1 MAINN
6 FDNWI
11 PVEYSPDVIQ
21 RVKQFSAIIANGQN
35 IPMSTESRST
45 PRSQGVGM
53 AGIAKGGAY
62 SQDQSANDQVWLY
75 AQKFGS
81 AVAIAEEDLNDSLA
95 DIVNAKTSDAATQ
108 FAKLFDNACMG
119 VTAAKATTLNQFD
132 SMYYQLT
139 QTDGP
144 SGYTA
149 NANIT
154 QTATGGPAITY
165 ANLRA
170 PLAKVE
176 QGDFFDPTGI
186 KVIAHPAYKDQ
197 LRGVVDTQ
205 GRPIFNESTNG
216 TAGGGQGGTC
226 ELFGYP
232 LQWSLGARTSAVP
245 TGAPTGNP
253 LLFVTS
259 SQLLLVGN
267 RMPLSTQAIDGMT
280 GLGALNDTAYLKFQ
294 ARKAF
299 ALGHPN
305 AAAVL
310 EWRQ

>member
-21 RVKQFSAIIANGQN
+21 RVQQFSAVIARGQN
-35 IPMSTESRST
+35 VPMSTESRST
-45 PRSQGVGM
+45 PRSQGIGM

-62 SQDQSANDQVWLY
+62 AQDTSVNDQVWLY
-75 AQKFGS
+75 AQKFGT
-81 AVAIAEEDLNDSLA
+81 AVALAEEDLNDSLA
-95 DIVNAKTSDAATQ
+95 DIVNAKTQDAATE
-108 FAKLFDNACMG
+108 FAKLYDNASLG
-119 VTAAKATTLNQFD
+119 VTAAKGTSGNAFD
-132 SMYYQLT
+132 SAYYQLT
-139 QTDGP
+139 QADAN

-154 QTATGGPAITY
+154 QTATGAPQITY

-170 PLAKVE
+170 PLAQVE
-176 QGDFFDPTGI
+176 KGAFFDPSGI
-186 KVIAHPAYKDQ
+186 VVIAHPAFKDQ

-216 TAGGGQGGTC
+216 TAGGGQGGHC
-226 ELFGYP
+226 QLFGYE
-232 LQWSLGARTSAVP
+232 LQWSLGSRTSAVP

-253 LLFVTS
+253 LLWIAS
-259 SQLLLVGN
+259 SKLLLVGN
-267 RMPLSTQAIDGMT
+267 RMPLSTQAIDGLT